1 MRKMQEEIKKAVEVL
16 KAGGTILYPT
26 DTIWGIGCDATNNKA
41 VQKVYKIK
49 ERKFAKSLIILLDEE
64 EKISNY
70 IKKVPET
77 AEDIIKNITTPL
89 TIIYP
94 NAKNLAKSVVAKDKT
109 IAIRIVKNEFCQN
122 LIKAFNKPI
131 VSTSANLSDEPI
143 PLTFN
148 DISPVI
154 KEKVDYIV
162 DLHKN
167 NIHHIKPSTI
177 IKLEEGGDFT
187 VIRS

>member
-1 MRKMQEEIKKAVEVL
+1 MKEEINKTVEIL

-49 ERKFAKSLIILLDEE
+49 QRKFAKSLIILLDQE
-64 EKISNY
+64 EKLTNY
-70 IKKVPET
+70 VKKVPDT
-77 AEDIIKNITTPL
+77 AWDLLNNITTPL

-94 NAKNLAKSVVAKDKT
+94 NAKNLAKNVVASDKT
-109 IAIRIVKNEFCQN
+109 IAIRIVKNDFCKK
-122 LIKAFNKPI
+122 LISLFNKPI

-143 PLTFN
+143 PLTFY
-148 DISPVI
+148 DISPEI
-154 KEKVDYIV
+154 KENVDHIV
-162 DLHKN
+162 ELHKN
-167 NIHHIKPSTI
+167 YVHQIKPSTI
-177 IKLEEGGDFT
+177 IKLEEDGDFI